1 MMLISGVFFGLSNH
15 LCSICILKCNIYY
28 YLLYECTTNL
38 IRCLMFYFAIVLF
51 IHLFILQFNFISIFE
66 MFYFFQSEYLLG
78 LCEDAKIKPLTRNCK
93 LSVRYY
99 LPLCVHIYRV
109 NQPSLWSK
117 TPDKNLSPKILL
129 KYYILFCKS
138 TTYIVTHF
146 NRHIIESFL

>member
-1 MMLISGVFFGLSNH
+1 MMLISGVFFCLSNH

-51 IHLFILQFNFISIFE
+51 IHLFILQFNFIFIFE

-99 LPLCVHIYRV
+99 LPLFVHLYRV
-109 NQPSLWSK
+109 NHPFLWSK
-117 TPDKNLSPKILL
+117 IYTDQS
-129 KYYILFCKS
+129 LF
-138 TTYIVTHF
+138 
-146 NRHIIESFL
+146 